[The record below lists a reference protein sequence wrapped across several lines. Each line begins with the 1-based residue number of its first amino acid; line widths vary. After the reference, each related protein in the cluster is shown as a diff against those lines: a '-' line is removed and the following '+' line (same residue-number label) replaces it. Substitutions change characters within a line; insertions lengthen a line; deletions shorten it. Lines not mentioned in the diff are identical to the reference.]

1 MRDAAVVLLTL
12 NEIEGLRALWSRIP
26 VGEFA
31 EVFAVDGGSTDGTVE
46 FLAERGIPS
55 VRQPIRGRGVAFRV
69 AAEASHAERLIFFS
83 PDGNEDP
90 DDIVRLD
97 DLLLGGADLAIARR
111 FGPGAEN
118 EEDKEVLRL
127 RARVNETLSL
137 VANGLFNHGSPR
149 VLDTINGFR
158 ALRREALL
166 ELATTVKRFPIEY
179 QITIRALQRGWRIAE
194 LPTREGQRIGGER
207 KASSWPVGMD
217 HLKVLA
223 TELANAK
230 FFRAPGDPAVRV
242 QAGG

>member
-1 MRDAAVVLLTL
+1 MRDSALILLTL
-12 NEIEGLRALWSRIP
+12 NEIEGLHALWSRIP

-31 EVFAVDGGSTDGTVE
+31 QVIAVDGGSTDGTIA
-46 FLAERGIPS
+46 FFAERGIP
-55 VRQPIRGRGVAFRV
+55 VARQPIRGRGVAFRV
-69 AAEASHAERLIFFS
+69 AADASTSDRLVFFS

-97 DLLLGGADLAIARR
+97 DLVANGADLAIARR

-118 EEDKEVLRL
+118 EEDQEVLRL

-137 VANGLFNHGSPR
+137 VANGLFSRGSPR

-158 ALRREALL
+158 ALRRAALL

-179 QITIRALQRGWRIAE
+179 QITIRALQRGWRIEE
-194 LPTREGQRIGGER
+194 LPTKEGERIGGVR
-207 KASSWPVGMD
+207 KAASWPVGMD

-223 TELANAK
+223 TELPNSR
-230 FFRAPGDPAVRV
+230 FF
-242 QAGG
+242 GGRG